1 MRNEKVKRLV
11 QLGLLT
17 AISIVLVYLVRFP
30 IFPSAAYLEYDMA
43 DVPILIGTF
52 LFGPWWGLLL
62 TFTVSL
68 LQWLLVSPA
77 SGWVGFL
84 MHFCATGSSAL
95 VAGYIYQRNRTIR
108 GAIAGLLISAIV
120 HVLMMIPLNLIFTVH
135 FNGAPREV
143 VIAMPPT
150 VIIPFNLIKVGLNG
164 LFTFLLYNRVGKL
177 LRFEKTEPCK
187 QN

>member
-1 MRNEKVKRLV
+1 MRNVKVKRLV

-30 IFPSAAYLEYDMA
+30 IFPAAAYLEYDMA

-52 LFGPWWGLLL
+52 LFGPWWGLML

-84 MHFCATGSSAL
+84 MHFCATGTNVL
-95 VAGYIYQRNRTIR
+95 FAGFIYHRNHTIR
-108 GAIAGLLISAIV
+108 GAILGMLVGAAAQ
-120 HVLMMIPLNLIFTVH
+120 VLMMIPLNLIFTVH
-135 FNGAPREV
+135 FNGAPREAV
-143 VIAMPPT
+143 VAMLPT

-164 LFTFLLYNRVGKL
+164 LLTFLLYKKVGKL
-177 LRFEKTEPCK
+177 LKFEKTAAE
-187 QN
+187 N